1 MSYII
6 IPSRRT
12 RQPQGPVRL
21 AAAYADAFAAS
32 WGVPYEIV
40 APTAMTGSPV
50 AYRGPIGQGRTYV
63 SGAYETVTHNRLV
76 SSYTLIALT
85 GATHNTP
92 ERHVLDDDNLST
104 RAFQFRVINFQ
115 WQYICFDAGGT
126 PKTIFLST
134 VNRAGKSDLDVTIAR
149 AGGTVIKLDDS
160 ACGSTSDTVASV
172 KPLNAT
178 MFVGNFKGGT
188 SNPFTDPLIGYVCLP
203 RFLADAEVAEI
214 LRQPWGMLFAPD
226 PRRIYFGAGG
236 GAGPSTYNVTY
247 ADSKSL
253 TDAISNLVVF
263 GVTYSDTK
271 TLVDTIAS
279 NLTAVGGYS
288 ESISLSDSDTGD
300 VGAATYT
307 RDVEE
312 SITLTDS
319 YTTQLTGVA
328 AQTETIDLQET
339 YTGSGIFGVAVTET
353 ISLTDNQ
360 VQDSAK
366 LGDVTETIS
375 LSDAYSSQLVANSGY
390 SDTIDLQ
397 DLYSSQAVL
406 NSEITDSQSL
416 TDAYAATVP
425 GGTGDGTLTP
435 ETIDLIADEVMSR
448 LYENPVRRL

>member
-1 MSYII
+1 MQVG
-6 IPSRRT
+6 T
-12 RQPQGPVRL
+12 T
-21 AAAYADAFAAS
+21 
-32 WGVPYEIV
+32 
-40 APTAMTGSPV
+40 TA
-50 AYRGPIGQGRTYV
+50 
-63 SGAYETVTHNRLV
+63 
-76 SSYTLIALT
+76 
-85 GATHNTP
+85 
-92 ERHVLDDDNLST
+92 
-104 RAFQFRVINFQ
+104 
-115 WQYICFDAGGT
+115 
-126 PKTIFLST
+126 
-134 VNRAGKSDLDVTIAR
+134 
-149 AGGTVIKLDDS
+149 
-160 ACGSTSDTVASV
+160 GSTSGALYDANTSTYVGGWVGGYSYPSPTAGVLAWSGRSLTAAEWLQ
-172 KPLNAT
+172 LNQ
-178 MFVGNFKGGT
+178 NFW
-188 SNPFTDPLIGYVCLP
+188 
-203 RFLADAEVAEI
+203 
-214 LRQPWGMLFAPD
+214 QLFAPD
-226 PRRIYFGAGG
+226 VRRIYFGASGG
-236 GAGPSTYNVTY
+236 TGPSTYDVTY

-271 TLVDTIAS
+271 TLTDTITS

-397 DLYSSQAVL
+397 DLYSSQAVF

-416 TDAYAATVP
+416 TDTYAATVP

-448 LYENPVRRL
+448 LYENPVRRM